1 MSAYLPPSP
10 DTDNFNAENFKSS
23 LTLAEMEME
32 IKRMK
37 RLLVRSGKNTDG
49 TATGT
54 QSFGVTF
61 VSAPVIVS
69 TIESNISN
77 HAASIVVHSVTTTG
91 FSYIKYSAGHSID
104 SAPFYWLA
112 NGVVV

>member
-1 MSAYLPPSP
+1 MSAYLPPSL
-10 DTDNFNAENFKSS
+10 DTDKFSAENFKSS

-37 RLLVRSGKNTDG
+37 RLLVRSGKNVDG

-61 VSAPVIVS
+61 VSAPVVVS
-69 TIESNISN
+69 TIESDIST
-77 HAASIVVHSVTTTG
+77 HDASIVVHNVTTIG
-91 FSYIKYSAGHSID
+91 FSYIKYSQGHSMD